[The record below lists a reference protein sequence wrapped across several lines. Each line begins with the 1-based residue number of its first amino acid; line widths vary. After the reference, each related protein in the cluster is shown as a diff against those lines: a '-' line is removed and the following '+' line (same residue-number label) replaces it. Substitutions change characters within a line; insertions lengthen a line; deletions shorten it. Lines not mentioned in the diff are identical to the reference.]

1 MPFADADRARQ
12 YQAEYR
18 RLRRAGDG
26 CTTPRTTLAIPPDV
40 RIKTAADVLELLQEQ
55 VAAVRA
61 DPEAGTTERARTIGY
76 LAAICLRAVEA
87 RDMTTRIEALE
98 AVLKPRNGQAGR

>member
-1 MPFADADRARQ
+1 MPYADPDRARQ

-26 CTTPRTTLAIPPDV
+26 CTTPVHPQIPPEV
-40 RIKTAADVLELLQEQ
+40 RLKTAADVLELLQEQ

-61 DPEAGTTERARTIGY
+61 DPHTGTVERARTVGY
-76 LAAICLRAVEA
+76 LASISLRAIEA
-87 RDMTTRIEALE
+87 RDVVTRIEALE
-98 AVLKPRNGQAGR
+98 AVLKRRNGEAGR